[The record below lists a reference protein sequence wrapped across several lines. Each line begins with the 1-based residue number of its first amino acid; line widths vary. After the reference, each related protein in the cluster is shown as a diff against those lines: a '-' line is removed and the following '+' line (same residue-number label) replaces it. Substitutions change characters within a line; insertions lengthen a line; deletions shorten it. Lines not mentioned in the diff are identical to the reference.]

1 MVRIFESIIIFMN
14 KRKKSPLFLSTFL
27 CLFIVQIEKNAEE
40 FLKKLEK
47 KDAELILNKIYS
59 IKENPFRYLKRLQGE
74 KLWRL
79 RIADYKAIV
88 DVIISMNKII
98 ILRVGHRKN
107 VYD

>member
-1 MVRIFESIIIFMN
+1 MYSI
-14 KRKKSPLFLSTFL
+14 
-27 CLFIVQIEKNAEE
+27 QIEKNVED
-40 FLKKLEK
+40 FLKKLDK

-59 IKENPFRYLKRLQGE
+59 IRENPFRFLKRLQGE

-79 RIADYKAIV
+79 RVGDYRAIV

-98 ILRVGHRKN
+98 VVRIGHRKN